1 MPRRGPRG
9 ASSRRVSAVSKVGE
23 RKAVYHREHGGTHP
37 HVSGDKSKIPAS
49 QGRDVGHPAIGKTRQ
64 NQSPLETKAKF
75 PRLKGETWGTRRSG
89 RHVKIKV
96 PWRQKQNSHVSRAR
110 RGAPGAREDTSKSK
124 SPGDKSKIPTSQ
136 GRDVGHPAIGKTKA
150 KLKSALK
157 TKSKIPTSQRR
168 DVGHPKYIGP
178 SLRSG

>member
-110 RGAPGAREDTSKSK
+110 RGAPGDREDKGKIKVGPEDKKQNPHVSK
-124 SPGDKSKIPTSQ
+124 
-136 GRDVGHPAIGKTKA
+136 A
-150 KLKSALK
+150 
-157 TKSKIPTSQRR
+157 RR
-168 DVGHPKYIGP
+168 GAPKVHRSFA
-178 SLRSG
+178 SLRMTR

>member
-1 MPRRGPRG
+1 MSECLDVGQ
-9 ASSRRVSAVSKVGE
+9 GE
-23 RKAVYHREHGGTHP
+23 RAADGCQRSVRSESEKPFTTESTGEHIPTSRE
-37 HVSGDKSKIPAS
+37 I
-49 QGRDVGHPAIGKTRQ
+49 
-64 NQSPLETKAKF
+64 KAKS